1 MQKPDC
7 VQADLSGL
15 YSEAHARMQNRSLIM
30 LNAIGE
36 GASRDEPGCGG
47 SRRYG
52 AFAFFPVP
60 LQGTQTFR

>member
-1 MQKPDC
+1 
-7 VQADLSGL
+7 
-15 YSEAHARMQNRSLIM
+15 MQNALIMLIM

-36 GASRDEPGCGG
+36 GASRDEPGYGGKCRCGG
-47 SRRYG
+47 NCRYG